1 MSIQPK
7 FLIIIFLIVAALV
20 ISSAI
25 YELNQS
31 KKEMYELMAEQSHSL
46 LETTLTASQNA
57 LLSYEELDNEI
68 KNKLLSNANIIR
80 LLYEEKKIS
89 NKILEKIAK
98 QNNFYRIKIFN
109 RYGKK
114 LFLSHKED
122 APAILEKEQAL
133 KVLTPIFNGSSK
145 ILIIGLNKP
154 PYQNKYKYTVA
165 LAAKD
170 KSAIALNIDAEEL
183 LEFRKKIGFGILLKK
198 VTLNKE
204 IIYAALQDSSGILA
218 ASGNVKLLENT
229 YNSPFLKNSLSDSA
243 FAWRTAKFDSVE
255 IFEAVHPLTYKNN
268 VVGLFRLGL
277 SLEPIH
283 RINSRIKRR
292 LLISGIILFILG
304 SLLLTYIFTKQNF
317 NILKKEFKSLEAY
330 SDRIIRNVSDAVIVI
345 DKNKKI
351 KIFNSASSKLFNIN
365 EKEIIGSDLSRLFN
379 TKDFD
384 EIINSDFH
392 IKQFITTLNN
402 HNKYLLISKN
412 NFTTEDDK
420 QNTVLVIRDLTEQK
434 LLEEKIQRKE
444 RLVAMG
450 ELASGVAHEVRNPL
464 NTIGTIV
471 QQLNKDFEPKNNAE
485 EFDSLT
491 NLVNKE
497 VKRINETVQSFL
509 RFAKPLPVKPKEFA
523 LSDLIKQ
530 IEEQYFAMLKDKSI
544 KLIIQQNWK
553 GNVVWDRN
561 QIQQV
566 LMNLMQNAYDA
577 IEFEGEIKIEI
588 NKGNHNNIKI
598 KIYDNGKGIPKHIL
612 NNIFNLYF
620 TTKAK
625 GTGVGLSIVQQI
637 IYEHNGTIYV
647 NSQKGK
653 GTTFTI
659 DLPIEI
665 KNS

>member
-345 DKNKKI
+345 DENKKI